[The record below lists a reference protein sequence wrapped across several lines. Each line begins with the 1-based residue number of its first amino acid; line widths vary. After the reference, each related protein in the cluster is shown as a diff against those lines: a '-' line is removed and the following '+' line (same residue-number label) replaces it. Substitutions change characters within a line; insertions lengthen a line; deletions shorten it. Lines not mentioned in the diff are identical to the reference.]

1 MEANTV
7 ELLQE
12 CSAGCKMAVDSIS
25 QVKDYVQSAK
35 LRDLMNAY
43 NQKHEEYQIRIQQL
57 LGECNEEDKDPSM
70 MAELGSRM
78 KITMKMNMH
87 PDDHQ
92 VAKLMM
98 DGCNM
103 GIQSVSEYVNKYP
116 NASKEVQDL
125 AKEMIK
131 AEEDF
136 MEEMKE
142 FV

>member
-1 MEANTV
+1 MDANTV

-57 LGECNEEDKDPSM
+57 LSEYNEEDKDPSL
-70 MAELGSRM
+70 MAEIGSKM

-87 PDDHQ
+87 PEDHQ

-125 AKEMIK
+125 AKEIIK

-136 MEEMKE
+136 MVEMKE